1 MELLCFLLSMTA
13 FLAVLYSVADT
24 RGTKRQIAEMRDA
37 LADIKSG
44 NGNRRILAKTKDTAA
59 PLAYEINEIVLSYEN
74 RLAAL
79 RRMEEA
85 NKRLMTSL
93 SHDVRTPLT
102 TLIGYLDAVEKGV
115 VAGAERDEYIAIACR
130 KSRALKEYVD
140 VLFDWFKLNSGEF
153 AVKTEAAEAAE
164 LTRTIL
170 IDWIPVFED
179 RQIKYDISIPE
190 RPFAARL
197 DPDAYARI
205 LNNLIQNVVTHSRA
219 DSIRISLQELE
230 NRIEVRVSDNGAGI
244 EARDL
249 KHIFERLYKCDGGF
263 SDTGSGLGL
272 SIAYQLTEKMNGTIT
287 AESEPEKGTAAG
299 GGGFESPRSE
309 GTDLRAAWEERR
321 GKNDHDENAAR
332 TYAADSRGGVS
343 LGKASAGKREEPSA
357 AHRKS
362 DRSARLLSEPDGGG
376 KPTHFCG
383 AAGRAGAAC
392 GRERIGVRP
401 FALQGE
407 KTVFPV
413 FTRHE
418 TAPGNRPCDHERP
431 GTADSR

>member
-102 TLIGYLDAVEKGV
+102 TLIGYLDAVEKGG

-263 SDTGSGLGL
+263 SDTGSGRGL

-343 LGKASAGKREEPSA
+343 LGKASAGKREEPSFA
-357 AHRKS
+357 YRKS
-362 DRSARLLSEPDGGG
+362 
-376 KPTHFCG
+376 
-383 AAGRAGAAC
+383 
-392 GRERIGVRP
+392 
-401 FALQGE
+401 
-407 KTVFPV
+407 
-413 FTRHE
+413 
-418 TAPGNRPCDHERP
+418 N
-431 GTADSR
+431 